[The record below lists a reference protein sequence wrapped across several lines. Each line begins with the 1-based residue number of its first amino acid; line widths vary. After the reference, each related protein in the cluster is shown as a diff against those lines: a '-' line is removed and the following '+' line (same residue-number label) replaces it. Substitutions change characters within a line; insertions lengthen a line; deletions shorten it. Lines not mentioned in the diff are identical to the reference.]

1 MASRLEIFQLVAQ
14 HLGQDQTL
22 VDPDENLP
30 LAGLIRAVWDVARKA
45 TLRGNIWNF
54 ATNRVQIAADAA
66 VPAFG
71 FSAQFTMPPDF
82 IRIADVMGMVDRGR
96 DWTFEN
102 GKVLANVVTLYLRY
116 VFDNQV
122 PETWSDQFAL
132 VLSYKIA
139 EMIAVNV
146 TGDENLRQGLA
157 EMFKM
162 ALAEAQ
168 ANDGQE
174 NPPITFDQD
183 TWVMARYGA
192 GGGSGAGGYHP
203 SDW

>member
-71 FSAQFTMPPDF
+71 FSAQFTMPGDF

-102 GKVLANVVTLYLRY
+102 GKVHRPMTGRKTRRSRSTRTRGSWRDMA
-116 VFDNQV
+116 
-122 PETWSDQFAL
+122 P
-132 VLSYKIA
+132 
-139 EMIAVNV
+139 AVAAV
-146 TGDENLRQGLA
+146 RAVITRRTGDA
-157 EMFKM
+157 
-162 ALAEAQ
+162 
-168 ANDGQE
+168 
-174 NPPITFDQD
+174 
-183 TWVMARYGA
+183 
-192 GGGSGAGGYHP
+192 
-203 SDW
+203 